1 MENNKVN
8 LKNVIVFILIEV
20 GLILIITLVW
30 WLSGGQS
37 VVYLSNLLFLG
48 GLAIMLIGV
57 LVAVGTIGS
66 TSNWN
71 YQFADS
77 VNPDPIHKRTARDW
91 RERLKTQGQ
100 MLRNIV
106 FGLPPLLVGILVHL
120 IWG

>member
-1 MENNKVN
+1 M
-8 LKNVIVFILIEV
+8 IEL
-20 GLILIITLVW
+20 GLILIITLIW
-30 WLSGGQS
+30 WFSEGRS
-37 VVYLSNLLFLG
+37 VVYLSNLFFLG

-57 LVAVGTIGS
+57 LIAVGTIGG

-77 VNPDPIHKRTARDW
+77 VNPDPVHERTARDW
-91 RERLKTQGQ
+91 RERIKTQGQ

-106 FGLPPLLVGILVHL
+106 FGLPLILLGIVVHL

>member
-1 MENNKVN
+1 MEISRTN
-8 LKNVIVFILIEV
+8 LKNVAIFILIEL
-20 GLILIITLVW
+20 GLILIITLLW

-57 LVAVGTIGS
+57 LVAVGTIGG

-77 VNPDPIHKRTARDW
+77 VNPDPIDKRVARDW
-91 RERLKTQGQ
+91 RERIKTQGQ

-106 FGLPPLLVGILVHL
+106 FGLPPILVGILVHL

>member
-1 MENNKVN
+1 MEISKAN
-8 LKNVIVFILIEV
+8 LKNVIAYVLIEM

-30 WLSGGQS
+30 WLSGGTS

-48 GLAIMLIGV
+48 GLAIMLVGV
-57 LVAVGTIGS
+57 LIAVGTIGG

-91 RERLKTQGQ
+91 RERIKTQGQ

-106 FGLPPLLVGILVHL
+106 FGLPLILAGILVHL